1 MVPVVSADDEL
12 LQAYLHAQSDPVVA
26 VDSAGDVVLANGAAA
41 RLLGDPLTGRALQP
55 MLDKSGIDRAGVQTV
70 PLRLGAIAKVHVL
83 ASPASAPASTPGSSA
98 LTDTWPAARG
108 LPPRLAETLAA
119 LFEGLPEKEIA
130 RRMGLSPHTVHDY
143 VKTLYRRF
151 RVQSRAELV
160 ALALRAATERNP
172 TR

>member
-1 MVPVVSADDEL
+1 MVSFVSADDEL

-26 VDSAGDVVLANGAAA
+26 VDAAGDVVLANEPAA
-41 RLLGDPLTGRALQP
+41 RLLGDTITGHALQP
-55 MLDKSGIDRAGVQTV
+55 MLDQRGIDRAGVHTV
-70 PLRLGAIAKVHVL
+70 PLRLGSIAKVHVL
-83 ASPASAPASTPGSSA
+83 ASPARASSSS
-98 LTDTWPAARG
+98 LTAAWPAAHD

-160 ALALRAATERNP
+160 ALALRAAAERH
-172 TR
+172 TAR

>member
-1 MVPVVSADDEL
+1 MMPVVSADDEL

-26 VDSAGDVVLANGAAA
+26 VDSAGDVVLANEPAA
-41 RLLGDPLTGRALQP
+41 RLLGDTITGQALQP
-55 MLDKSGIDRAGVQTV
+55 MLDQRGIDRAGMQTV
-70 PLRLGAIAKVHVL
+70 PLRVGSITKVHVL
-83 ASPASAPASTPGSSA
+83 AAPERATSPSLTAS
-98 LTDTWPAARG
+98 WPAAHG

>member
-1 MVPVVSADDEL
+1 MVSLVSADDEL
-12 LQAYLHAQSDPVVA
+12 LLAYLHAQSDPVVA
-26 VDSAGDVVLANGAAA
+26 VDSAGDVVLANEPAA
-41 RLLGDPLTGRALQP
+41 RLLGDTITGQALQP
-55 MLDKSGIDRAGVQTV
+55 MLELRGIDGAGMQTV
-70 PLRLGAIAKVHVL
+70 PLRLGSITKVHVL
-83 ASPASAPASTPGSSA
+83 ASPARAPAGDASSP
-98 LTDTWPAARG
+98 LTASWPAARG